1 MSVKRLFIALFVTIS
16 LLMLLLFLA
25 LQQLNATSEQVAQA
39 HLSRYNSYLLADE
52 LRQSSDDLTRLART
66 YVVTAEPKYAQQ
78 YADIIDIRNG
88 EKPRPQDYQRIY
100 WDFVAAGVDKPRP
113 DGPAISLLELMER
126 ARFTKAE
133 LAKLE
138 EAQTKSEALVR
149 NETIAMNAVKG
160 QFADAAGGFTNQG
173 TLNRELA
180 LRLTHEP
187 AYHSEKARI
196 MEPVDAFFV
205 LLDQR
210 TATAVA
216 DATAA
221 HKRWQAIVVGIIVAS
236 LVSLMAA
243 LFMVYRSIHRQ
254 LGGEPAVAK
263 QVVSAVAGGNLSVD
277 IALIKGDTSSLL
289 SAMQSMQR
297 QLRER
302 IEAERTVAAAN
313 LRIKFALD
321 KASTNMMVAD
331 PEGRII
337 YLNDAITQMMH
348 AAEDEIGKDLPSF
361 RADDLVGFDVERF
374 DVDKIQPGGLLAR
387 SSGIQPTEISL
398 GGRIF
403 RLLASPVLDEQ
414 GAPLGSVLEWTDRT
428 DEIKAERELADLLS
442 AAVAGD
448 FTRRLELAGKQ
459 GFLRQI
465 AEGMNQLVEIVSSG
479 LTDLARVLNGISHGD
494 LTQRISADY
503 TGTFGQLKTD
513 TNATVDQLAEIVGQ
527 IKDATEA
534 INTAAAEI
542 AAGNSDLSARTESQ
556 ASSLEETASSMEELN
571 ATVRQNAHNASQ
583 ANELARGADETI
595 RNGGQSVAAVVAT
608 MSEIQTSSK
617 TIADIIGV
625 IDSIA
630 FQTNIL
636 ALNAAVEA
644 ARAGEQGRGFA
655 VVAAEVRNLAQ
666 RSAQAAKEIN
676 ALITE
681 SVDKVDHGAQL
692 AAQSGVAMDQVVSS
706 FQKVNALVTEIADA
720 SREQSTGIDEVAQAV
735 TQMDEAVQ
743 QNAALV
749 EQSAAAA
756 ESLEGQAQSLA
767 RVVAMFQLA
776 DRLSDSAS
784 APHKALTAQPAS
796 RGQVASPPAK
806 RGMPALYSS

>member
-1 MSVKRLFIALFVTIS
+1 MSVKRLFISLFVTIS

-25 LQQLNATSEQVAQA
+25 IQQLNITTEQVAQA
-39 HLSRYNSYLLADE
+39 HLSRYDSYLLADE
-52 LRQSSDDLTRLART
+52 LRQSSDELTRLART
-66 YVVTAEPKYAQQ
+66 YVVTGEPRYAQQ
-78 YADIIDIRNG
+78 YADILDIRNG
-88 EKPRPQDYQRIY
+88 KKPRPQDYQRIY

-113 DGPAISLLELMER
+113 DGPAVSLLDLMKR
-126 ARFTKAE
+126 AGFTEAE
-133 LAKLE
+133 FDKLE
-138 EAQTKSEALVR
+138 EAQANSDALVR

-160 QFADAAGGFTNQG
+160 LFADATGGFTKQG
-173 TLNRELA
+173 PPDRELA
-180 LRLTHEP
+180 LRLTHDS

-216 DATAA
+216 DATTA
-221 HKRWQAIVVGIIVAS
+221 HERWQAIVVGIIIVS
-236 LVSLMAA
+236 LVALMAA
-243 LFMVYRSIHRQ
+243 LFMVYRSIYRQ

-263 QVVSAVAGGNLSVD
+263 QVVSAVAGGNLSMN
-277 IALIKGDTSSLL
+277 IALDKGDTSSLL
-289 SAMQSMQR
+289 SDMQSMQR

-302 IEAERTVAAAN
+302 IEAERMIAAAS

-321 KASTNMMVAD
+321 KASTNMMVTD
-331 PEGRII
+331 TDGRII
-337 YLNDAITQMMH
+337 YLNDAIAQMLH
-348 AAEDEIGKDLPSF
+348 AAEDAIGKDLANF
-361 RADDLVGFDVERF
+361 RASDLVGFEVERF
-374 DVDKIQPGGLLAR
+374 ALDKTQRGGLIERA
-387 SSGIQPTEISL
+387 SGTQPVEIHL

-403 RLLASPVLDEQ
+403 RLLASAVRDEQ
-414 GAPLGSVLEWTDRT
+414 GEPLGSVLEWTDRT
-428 DEIKAERELADLLS
+428 DEIKAERELAELLS

-448 FTRRLELAGKQ
+448 FTRRLDLAGKQ

-542 AAGNSDLSARTESQ
+542 AAGNSDLSGRTESQ

-681 SVDKVDHGAQL
+681 SVDRVDHGAQL
-692 AAQSGVAMDQVVSS
+692 AAQSGVAMDEVVAS

-720 SREQSTGIDEVAQAV
+720 SREQSAGIDEVAQAV

-767 RVVAMFQLA
+767 RMVAMFQLA
-776 DRLSDSAS
+776 DRLSDSVNT
-784 APHKALTAQPAS
+784 PRKALT
-796 RGQVASPPAK
+796 
-806 RGMPALYSS
+806 L